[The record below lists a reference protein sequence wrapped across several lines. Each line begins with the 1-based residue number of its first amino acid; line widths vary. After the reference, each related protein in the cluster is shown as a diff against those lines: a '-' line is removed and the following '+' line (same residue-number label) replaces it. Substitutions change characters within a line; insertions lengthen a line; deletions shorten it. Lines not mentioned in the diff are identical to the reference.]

1 MLRFVITGTSQ
12 GIGLEFTKQILA
24 AGHQVM
30 AIARPSAHL
39 KDLHALK
46 EIHPGNLTVMEID
59 LIQEQSIELIGS
71 RVKEWGTIDV
81 LINNAGIYGKDDSR
95 QDFDQSFLVNSTIP
109 FLLTQKLLP
118 FLKKSSA
125 PKLIL
130 ISSQMGSI
138 DDASGGSY
146 AYRASKAALNML
158 GKCLSQD
165 HQWLT
170 TLIFHPGWVLTNMG
184 GGAAPVTPPASV
196 KGMLNIIYAASIKDS
211 GKYQTYEGRKLSW

>member
-12 GIGLEFTKQILA
+12 GIGLEFTRQVLS

-30 AIARPSAHL
+30 AIARPSSHL
-39 KDLHALK
+39 KDLHSLK
-46 EIHPGNLTVMEID
+46 EHYQTNLNIVEID
-59 LIQEQSIELIGS
+59 LTKDGSLELIES
-71 RVKEWGTIDV
+71 RVKEWGTVDV

-109 FLLTQKLLP
+109 FLLTMKLMP
-118 FLKKSSA
+118 YLKKSSA

-130 ISSQMGSI
+130 ISSQMGSL

-158 GKCLSQD
+158 GKCLFQD
-165 HQWLT
+165 HHWLT
-170 TLIFHPGWVLTNMG
+170 TLIFHPGWVQTNMG
-184 GGAAPVTPPASV
+184 GGAAPVMPPASV
-196 KGMLNIIYAASIKDS
+196 KGMLNIIYAASINES
-211 GKYQTYEGRKLSW
+211 GKYQTYEGKKLNW